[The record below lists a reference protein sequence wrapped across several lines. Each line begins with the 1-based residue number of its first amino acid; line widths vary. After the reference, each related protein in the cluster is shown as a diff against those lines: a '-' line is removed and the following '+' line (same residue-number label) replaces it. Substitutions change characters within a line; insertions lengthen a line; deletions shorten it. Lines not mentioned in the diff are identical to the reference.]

1 VSALDGKYAVV
12 TGGGSG
18 IGLACA
24 RMLREAGA
32 DVLIVGRHAARLQSA
47 ADAIGA
53 AWKVCDVSDGESVRT
68 ALDGVNADVLVN
80 NAGAAESAPFRRT
93 DQALWERMI
102 AVNLTGT
109 YLCTQALLPKMVE
122 RGWGRVINI
131 ASTAG
136 LKGYAYVSAY
146 CAAKHGVIGL
156 TRALA
161 VEMAKTGVTVNAVC
175 PGYTDTELVTAAAD
189 AIVEKTGRDAQAVIR
204 DLTAG
209 NPQGR
214 LIAPEEVAQAVVGL
228 CLPHSGAINGVALA
242 VAGGE
247 IG

>member
-1 VSALDGKYAVV
+1 
-12 TGGGSG
+12 
-18 IGLACA
+18 
-24 RMLREAGA
+24 
-32 DVLIVGRHAARLQSA
+32 
-47 ADAIGA
+47 
-53 AWKVCDVSDGESVRT
+53 
-68 ALDGVNADVLVN
+68 
-80 NAGAAESAPFRRT
+80 
-93 DQALWERMI
+93 
-102 AVNLTGT
+102 
-109 YLCTQALLPKMVE
+109 
-122 RGWGRVINI
+122 
-131 ASTAG
+131 
-136 LKGYAYVSAY
+136 
-146 CAAKHGVIGL
+146 VIGL